1 MSFLLSDF
9 RIFVLEIESASLK
22 VQKQIGGGLIW
33 HPAVQYLPTSAQA
46 KSVARQNKRAAHHI
60 RAALVL

>member
-33 HPAVQYLPTSAQA
+33 QPAVQRVPASAQA
-46 KSVARQNKRAAHHI
+46 KPVARQNKRAAHHI